1 MPDYVYPYPC
11 GWFLNTQQACGRVP
25 AVVTKYQKRISG
37 PLLNRIDIHIEVPRV
52 DYGKLTGDRMGE
64 TSEAIRKCVQVAR
77 NIQQQRFVSSQSD
90 IICNADRRV
99 GEIRQYC
106 KLQDESQSLMRLVT
120 HSTGKGHPLR
130 IAKML
135 SRFYESITP
144 LTLFLIQMIL
154 FVSHQ
159 KKEFSFLQHILPRK
173 DRVPLTK
180 SASPAP

>member
-1 MPDYVYPYPC
+1 
-11 GWFLNTQQACGRVP
+11 
-25 AVVTKYQKRISG
+25 
-37 PLLNRIDIHIEVPRV
+37 
-52 DYGKLTGDRMGE
+52 MGE
-64 TSEAIRKCVQVAR
+64 TSESIRKRVQVAR
-77 NIQQQRFVSSQSD
+77 NIQQQRFASSQSD
-90 IICNADRRV
+90 IICNADMRV

-106 KLQDESQSLMRLVT
+106 KLQGEGQSLMRLVT
-120 HSTGKGHPLR
+120 HSTGTGHPLR

-144 LTLFLIQMIL
+144 LTLYWIQLIL

-159 KKEFSFLQHILPRK
+159 KKEFSFLQHILLRK